1 MDRKTKIRR
10 QNRRINNLMILVLMI
25 LTAFSSV
32 MIILSAFLSAGAQE
46 GEGEKETLV
55 VDADRN
61 QNKYYTIGNNP
72 TDLQKEYFTE
82 LSDAVD
88 SGDKKSIAESVVKSF
103 IADYFTWSNKDGNYE
118 VGGMEYM
125 FVPERDNFALYS
137 RWNFYA
143 DLDKNLKQYG
153 REALIRIREVKIT
166 QTVPAT
172 YDYTYEKE
180 IENLPED
187 GEEQTEEAQ
196 TEEVQ
201 TETVT
206 DTYEGYRVT
215 AEWTYGNTEM
225 NTDGFMTNGIFTVV
239 DNDGRMEIIAIQK
252 AE

>member
-1 MDRKTKIRR
+1 
-10 QNRRINNLMILVLMI
+10 MILILMI

-55 VDADRN
+55 VDTDRN
-61 QNKYYTIGNNP
+61 YNKYYTIGNNP
-72 TDLQKEYFTE
+72 TDLQKEYFAE
-82 LSDAVD
+82 LSDAVE
-88 SGDKKSIAESVVKSF
+88 SGDKKTIAESVVKSF
-103 IADYFTWSNKDGNYE
+103 IADYFTWANKDGNYE
-118 VGGMEYM
+118 VGGMEYV
-125 FVPERDNFALYS
+125 FVPERDNFSLYS

-153 REALIRIREVKIT
+153 RDALIRVKEAKIT

-180 IENLPED
+180 IEEQPQE
-187 GEEQTEEAQ
+187 GEKQAESKK
-196 TEEVQ
+196 

-225 NTDGFMTNGIFTVV
+225 STDGFMTKGIFTLV
-239 DNDGRMEIIAIQK
+239 DNNGRLEIVAIQK

>member
-1 MDRKTKIRR
+1 
-10 QNRRINNLMILVLMI
+10 MILVLMI

-46 GEGEKETLV
+46 GEGEKETLA
-55 VDADRN
+55 VDKDRN

-88 SGDKKSIAESVVKSF
+88 SGDKKSIAENVVKSF
-103 IADYFTWSNKDGNYE
+103 VADYFTWSNKDGNYE

-180 IENLPED
+180 IENLTE
-187 GEEQTEEAQ
+187 GEEEQTEEAQ
-196 TEEVQ
+196 TE
-201 TETVT
+201 TVT
-206 DTYEGYRVT
+206 DTYAGYRVT

-225 NTDGFMTNGIFTVV
+225 NTDGFMTKGVFTVIE
-239 DNDGRMEIIAIQK
+239 NEGRMEIIAIQK